1 MIKVTAEIGIN
12 ANGDLAIAKKLIDIA
27 TSAGCD
33 YVKFQK
39 RDIDSCY
46 TKYELDMPRE
56 SAWGMTTREQ
66 KHGIEFDVCDYVVID
81 DYCAGKIGWFV
92 SPWDVISID
101 VMDQFQTPFIKI
113 PSARITDIVYLNAIA
128 RLKTPVI
135 LSTGMSTLDEIDRA
149 VVLLGEN
156 NIQYILHCT
165 STYPT
170 KPEEININ
178 CIQTLKE
185 IYPGIKIGFSNH
197 YPGLNAMELAV
208 AHGAKMIEFHIT
220 PDRAMYGS
228 DQSASIEPRGLFE
241 FMEKLKLTNKMMG
254 DGKKKIYDSEVPIME
269 KLRR

>member
-46 TKYELDMPRE
+46 TKYQLDMPRE
-56 SAWGMTTREQ
+56 SVWGMTTREQ
-66 KHGIEFDVCDYVVID
+66 KHGIEFDVSDYVVID

-113 PSARITDIVYLNAIA
+113 PSARILDYEYLHAIE

-135 LSTGMSTLDEIDRA
+135 LSTGMSTLEEIDNA
-149 VVLLGEN
+149 VVTIGKKR
-156 NIQYILHCT
+156 IQYILHCT

-178 CIQTLKE
+178 CIHTLKE
-185 IYPGIKIGFSNH
+185 IYPDIKIGFSNH
-197 YPGLNAMELAV
+197 YPGLNAMEGAV
-208 AHGAKMIEFHIT
+208 WHGAEMIEFHIT
-220 PDRAMYGS
+220 LDRTMYGS
-228 DQSASIEPRGLFE
+228 DQPASIEPRGLFE
-241 FMEKLKLTNKMMG
+241 FMAKLKLTQQMMG
-254 DGKKKIYDSEVPIME
+254 DGKKRIYDSELPILQ
-269 KLRR
+269 KLR